1 VESVKFAETLIEELS
16 IILDTPVA
24 VDTDLL
30 ADAGLDS
37 FGTMQIIV
45 FLEEEYGIQV
55 LDDKFNV
62 NDFAS
67 VAIIARWALPM
78 INAMESIE

>member
-1 VESVKFAETLIEELS
+1 MEELA
-16 IILDTPVA
+16 IVLDSPVG

-30 ADAGLDS
+30 RDAGLDS

-55 LDDKFNV
+55 LDDQFDI

-67 VAIIARWALPM
+67 VAKIASWALPM
-78 INAMESIE
+78 INARESVT